1 MFSCEFCEIS
11 HNTIFKGPKK
21 LSISAKK
28 RHCAVDVRPGSKYAS
43 LSSHEKVQ
51 KSEKLKLEKFLSL
64 LQILYTDHKFIRSSV
79 TWAYLSVD
87 NHLWKRTSQKRAE
100 CFSKTC

>member
-11 HNTIFKGPKK
+11 HNAIFKRPKK

-28 RHCAVDVRPGSKYAS
+28 RYCSVDVLPGSKYAS
-43 LSSHEKVQ
+43 LSSHKKVQ

-64 LQILYTDHKFIRSSV
+64 VNLVH
-79 TWAYLSVD
+79 
-87 NHLWKRTSQKRAE
+87 
-100 CFSKTC
+100 